1 MTKYYRLYAGRVA
14 ATTEKSE
21 AQIIV
26 LTSPDQEE
34 MLNIIKEYQ
43 LDEHTF
49 ISTFDADELARVESE
64 DEHFAIICKCPKNYT
79 AHAQFQFRISSF
91 GIFLFNNLVIVT
103 TDSHHL
109 PLADE
114 KRFSRINSLKMF
126 ALKLINHSIIH
137 FNEHL
142 RVVNKMSD
150 EFEQRLVYKTI
161 RGEYLSAFGLSKSL
175 VYYINAIASNG
186 TLLQKLQITQS
197 LGLSEIER
205 EFLDDIIIEN
215 TQCRRQAEIY
225 SNILL
230 SMMTAHENIVS
241 NDLNTMLKVLN
252 VITIGI
258 MVPTFVVSAAS
269 MNVNYPIDMESG
281 WAFWAIMLVMVLST
295 IAFILMQKKLKW

>member
-1 MTKYYRLYAGRVA
+1 MISYYKLYAGRIA
-14 ATTEKSE
+14 ITSKRSD
-21 AQIIV
+21 AQIIM
-26 LTSPDQEE
+26 LNSPDQEE
-34 MLNIIKEYQ
+34 IQDIIKEHQ

-49 ISTFDADELARVESE
+49 LSSFDSDELARLECE
-64 DEHFAIICKCPKNYT
+64 DEHFALICKCPKNYC
-79 AHAQFQFRISSF
+79 ANAQFQFRISSF
-91 GIFLFNNLVIVT
+91 GVFLFDNLVIIT
-103 TDSHHL
+103 ADSPL

-114 KRFSRINSLKMF
+114 KRFTKIYSLKMF
-126 ALKLINHSIIH
+126 VLKLISHSIIH

-142 RVVNKMSD
+142 KIVNKMSD

-175 VYYINAIASNG
+175 VYYMNAVASNG

-197 LGLSEIER
+197 MGLNEVER
-205 EFLDDIIIEN
+205 EFLDDMIIEN

-225 SNILL
+225 SNILN

-269 MNVNYPIDMESG
+269 MNVNYPINMESG
-281 WAFWAIMLVMVLST
+281 WAFWIIMLIMVLAT
-295 IAFILMQKKLKW
+295 IAFILVQKKLKW